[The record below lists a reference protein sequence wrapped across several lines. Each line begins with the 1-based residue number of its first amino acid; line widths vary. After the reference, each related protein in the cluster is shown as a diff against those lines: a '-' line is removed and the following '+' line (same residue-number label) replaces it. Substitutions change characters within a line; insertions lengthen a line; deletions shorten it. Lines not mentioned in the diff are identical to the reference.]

1 MAEVNLDRL
10 SVLVVEDNSF
20 IRVLLGNVIRSLGVE
35 SALLSPSASDAIDQ
49 IHKVNNNPAAAG
61 ISVIDLAVVD
71 VVMPE
76 VDGHMLLRWIRSAE
90 SPDRFLPTI
99 MISGAAGFNSVRK
112 ARDMGATEFLAKP
125 FSGLSVADK
134 FMRTVFSPRQF
145 VLAPKYFG
153 PDRRR
158 APANALLERR
168 VRHEEDVLV
177 VYEDSTPKGVEEAD
191 VIHFRFQN
199 RLAGKVGGFS
209 LSGIPKLNP
218 EIIAAADSKIEAVAG
233 DYSDWAL
240 KSVKGLAKSLTKL
253 SSGTSESAKLLAE
266 LNNVAHELRGQ
277 GGTFGYPL
285 VTEFA
290 QSLFQA
296 TTDSRVKVTDNHV
309 EFYKAHIDAINVVM
323 SGHVKGDAGETGQTL
338 LKGLEAARKKY
349 TAAYA

>member
-1 MAEVNLDRL
+1 MAEVSLDRL
-10 SVLVVEDNSF
+10 SILVVEDNSF

-35 SALLSPSASDAIDQ
+35 QVFHSPSASDAIDQ
-49 IHKVNNNPAAAG
+49 IHKVNNDPASAG
-61 ISVIDLAVVD
+61 ISVIDLIVVD

-76 VDGHMLLRWIRSAE
+76 VDGNMLLRWIRSAE

-99 MISGAAGFNSVRK
+99 MISGAAGFESVRK

-134 FMRTVFSPRQF
+134 LMRTVFSPRQF
-145 VLAPKYFG
+145 VLAPQYFG

-158 APANALLERR
+158 APSGVLLERR
-168 VRHEEDVLV
+168 IREEDDILV
-177 VYEDSTPKGVEEAD
+177 VYEDSTPHGIDEAD

-209 LSGIPKLNP
+209 LTGIPKLNP

-240 KSVKGLAKSLTKL
+240 KSVRGLSKSLTEL
-253 SSGTSESAKLLAE
+253 SSDGGQSVKLLAE

-296 TTDSRVKVTDNHV
+296 TTDSRVKVTDNHM

-323 SGHVKGDAGETGQTL
+323 TNKVKGDGGEVGQSL

-349 TAAYA
+349 AAAYA

>member
-1 MAEVNLDRL
+1 M
-10 SVLVVEDNSF
+10 SF
-20 IRVLLGNVIRSLGVE
+20 TF
-35 SALLSPSASDAIDQ
+35 ASRTAW
-49 IHKVNNNPAAAG
+49 
-61 ISVIDLAVVD
+61 
-71 VVMPE
+71 PE
-76 VDGHMLLRWIRSAE
+76 
-90 SPDRFLPTI
+90 
-99 MISGAAGFNSVRK
+99 K
-112 ARDMGATEFLAKP
+112 C
-125 FSGLSVADK
+125 
-134 FMRTVFSPRQF
+134 
-145 VLAPKYFG
+145 
-153 PDRRR
+153 
-158 APANALLERR
+158 
-168 VRHEEDVLV
+168 
-177 VYEDSTPKGVEEAD
+177 
-191 VIHFRFQN
+191 
-199 RLAGKVGGFS
+199 

-323 SGHVKGDAGETGQTL
+323 SGHVKGDGGETGQTL